1 MQLEILVDAVQPCYK
16 EIIERAFCTSCGV
29 AAIKPRRDELEID
42 VVIVQIHFES
52 RRAFVV

>member
-1 MQLEILVDAVQPCYK
+1 MQLEILVNAVQPCYK